1 MNNFKSSTWK
11 LIFKIYDEYFYVK
24 TVMLSCK
31 TTIQMKAARDFY
43 WNVRDKWRRLF
54 LYETDK
60 YFWSSDRLRVTNRI
74 QNQMREIEEDF
85 DKLFDKHLER
95 CKYVFD

>member
-11 LIFKIYDEYFYVK
+11 LIFKIYDEYFHVK

-43 WNVRDKWRRLF
+43 WNTRDKWRRLF